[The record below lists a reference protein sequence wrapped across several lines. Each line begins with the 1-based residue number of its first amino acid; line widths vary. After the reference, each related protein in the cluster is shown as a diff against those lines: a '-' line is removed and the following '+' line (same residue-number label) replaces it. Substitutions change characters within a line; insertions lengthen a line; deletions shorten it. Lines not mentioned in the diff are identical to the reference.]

1 METRLQLV
9 AQSKVKPMPRTKQY
23 STNAE
28 RQKAYRQRK
37 ARAKRNEN
45 ALQIT
50 AFSERFRR
58 PILKYP
64 GGKFR
69 LASWILDQFPAH
81 TSYVEP
87 FCGAAS
93 VFFRKPP
100 SYIEVLND
108 LDSDVI
114 NFFDVLRSQPD
125 QLVRAIA
132 LTPFSRE
139 EYWRS
144 FTSPDPD
151 PVEKARLFFVRSW
164 QSFGAIS
171 KTDRSGWRYD
181 YYDRGDGRKALT
193 EEWSDID
200 RLQVAATRLKMAL
213 LEHDTAINTINRYD
227 TPETLF
233 YVDPPYL
240 PDTRSL
246 RRRSTTYNHEMTRDD
261 HRELAN
267 VLTNVQGMVILSG
280 YPSQVYDELYP
291 GWKALTRT
299 ATTNGNSTATEGLWL
314 SPNLLEKHCQLFA
327 NLS

>member
-1 METRLQLV
+1 MAR
-9 AQSKVKPMPRTKQY
+9 SKKY

-37 ARAKRNEN
+37 ARAKRNER

-50 AFSERFRR
+50 GFSERFTR
-58 PILKYP
+58 PIIRYP
-64 GGKFR
+64 GGKFKI
-69 LASWILDQFPAH
+69 ASWILDQFPIH
-81 TSYVEP
+81 TTYVEP
-87 FCGAAS
+87 FWGAAS

-108 LDSDVI
+108 LDSDII
-114 NFFDVLRSQPD
+114 NFFDVLRSKPD
-125 QLVRAIA
+125 QLVRAIS

-144 FTSPDPD
+144 FDAPDND

-164 QSFGAIS
+164 QAFGAIN
-171 KTDRSGWRYD
+171 KTDRSGWRYI
-181 YYDRGDGRKALT
+181 YRDRGDGRKALT
-193 EEWSDID
+193 EEWSDIE
-200 RLQVAATRLKMAL
+200 RLQVAATRLKMAM

-246 RRRSTTYNHEMTRDD
+246 RRRSTTYNHEMTLDD
-261 HRELAN
+261 HHELAN
-267 VLTNVQGMVILSG
+267 VLNDVQGMVILSG
-280 YPSQVYDELYP
+280 YPSRDYDEMFP
-291 GWKALTRT
+291 GWELLMRT

-314 SPNLLEKHCQLFA
+314 SPNLLEKHYPLFA